1 MAAATVGTSQED
13 PTRGNEAAGMGAVA
27 DATGEVAATGGHTS
41 LNQIKKSPVIK
52 GADKHSKIIQ
62 NTLGKKSSFLF

>member
-13 PTRGNEAAGMGAVA
+13 PTRENEAAEMGAVA
-27 DATGEVAATGGHTS
+27 DATGEVVATGGHTS
-41 LNQIKKSPVIK
+41 SESDQKSPVSK

-62 NTLGKKSSFLF
+62 NTL